1 FNLVHLHPDSPP
13 PPKKGNCR
21 KQPLVRFKKTKL
33 TQPLSS
39 PTILKQQMTAPLTP
53 VHSEP
58 SWQDHQDPAAAA
70 AAATCSSSS
79 DTFINFFQLGVSPFA
94 YGPDVGSLDL
104 HQLLDSSYC
113 LPLLQMHHHHQQQSS
128 PHFALPPLS
137 SIDTV
142 TPYFGTTTAAADM
155 YSVPPSASASPMPP
169 YPPYPRLI
177 ESKVVSLQTKS
188 QSPEVTYFP
197 IPPTSPTTFGQ
208 QQQQQKQQIHS
219 ICPMDTLTKPLKP
232 VRAHMEAGKRFRP
245 TKAQVDWLKR
255 KFEETPNPKS
265 DEMRRLSDES
275 GIEILKLRV
284 WFQNKRT
291 RSK

>member
-1 FNLVHLHPDSPP
+1 QQHQHL
-13 PPKKGNCR
+13 
-21 KQPLVRFKKTKL
+21 
-33 TQPLSS
+33 
-39 PTILKQQMTAPLTP
+39 
-53 VHSEP
+53 
-58 SWQDHQDPAAAA
+58 
-70 AAATCSSSS
+70 
-79 DTFINFFQLGVSPFA
+79 
-94 YGPDVGSLDL
+94 
-104 HQLLDSSYC
+104 
-113 LPLLQMHHHHQQQSS
+113 
-128 PHFALPPLS
+128 ALPPLS
-137 SIDTV
+137 SIDTL
-142 TPYFGTTTAAADM
+142 TPYFGTAGADL
-155 YSVPPSASASPMPP
+155 YSVPPSASASPMPPP

-197 IPPTSPTTFGQ
+197 IPTSPTTTSG
-208 QQQQQKQQIHS
+208 QQQQQKQQQIHNIS
-219 ICPMDTLTKPLKP
+219 PLDTLHTPKPLKP

-245 TKAQVDWLKR
+245 TKAQVEWLKR

>member
-1 FNLVHLHPDSPP
+1 
-13 PPKKGNCR
+13 
-21 KQPLVRFKKTKL
+21 
-33 TQPLSS
+33 
-39 PTILKQQMTAPLTP
+39 MTAPLTP

-58 SWQDHQDPAAAA
+58 SWQDHQDPSAT
-70 AAATCSSSS
+70 AATCSSSSSSS

-94 YGPDVGSLDL
+94 YGADVGSLDL

-113 LPLLQMHHHHQQQSS
+113 LPLLQLHHHHHHQQQQQQQQQSS
-128 PHFALPPLS
+128 HFALPPLS

-142 TPYFGTTTAAADM
+142 TPYFGTTDLF
-155 YSVPPSASASPMPP
+155 SVPPSASASPMPP

-188 QSPEVTYFP
+188 QSPEQQK
-197 IPPTSPTTFGQ
+197 Q
-208 QQQQQKQQIHS
+208 QQQQQIHS
-219 ICPMDTLTKPLKP
+219 ITSPMDTFLTKPLKP
-232 VRAHMEAGKRFRP
+232 ARAHMEAGGKRFRP

>member
-1 FNLVHLHPDSPP
+1 
-13 PPKKGNCR
+13 
-21 KQPLVRFKKTKL
+21 
-33 TQPLSS
+33 
-39 PTILKQQMTAPLTP
+39 MTAPLTP

-58 SWQDHQDPAAAA
+58 SWHDHQDPTATAA
-70 AAATCSSSS
+70 SSS
-79 DTFINFFQLGVSPFA
+79 DFINFFQLGVSPFA
-94 YGPDVGSLDL
+94 YGPDIGSTTSTLDL

-113 LPLLQMHHHHQQQSS
+113 LPLLQMHQQS
-128 PHFALPPLS
+128 HLTAALPPLS

-142 TPYFGTTTAAADM
+142 TPYFCSADL
-155 YSVPPSASASPMPP
+155 YSPVPPSASASPMPP
-169 YPPYPRLI
+169 YPYPRLI

-197 IPPTSPTTFGQ
+197 IPSSPTCVQ
-208 QQQQQKQQIHS
+208 QQASLHS
-219 ICPMDTLTKPLKP
+219 SVAPKSLKP
-232 VRAHMEAGKRFRP
+232 VRAHMESSKRFRP
-245 TKAQVDWLKR
+245 TKAQVEWLKR
-255 KFEETPNPKS
+255 KFEESPNPKS